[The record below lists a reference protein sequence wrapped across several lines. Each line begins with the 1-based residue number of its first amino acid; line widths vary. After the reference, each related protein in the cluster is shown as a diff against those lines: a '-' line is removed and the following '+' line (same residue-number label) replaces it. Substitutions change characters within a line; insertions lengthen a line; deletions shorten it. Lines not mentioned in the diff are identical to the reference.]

1 MGFQAPPPEPIRLF
15 LCPPSQKPVF
25 DLAAGKKIPLNGTSG
40 GGKVSKLY
48 IWKLLLLTSTSITK
62 IYFSVNQ
69 INAQIFIIKQTIFY
83 CLSTTRLT
91 NLSFFI
97 KKSEKP
103 FIF

>member
-40 GGKVSKLY
+40 GKVSKLY

-69 INAQIFIIKQTIFY
+69 INAQIFTIKQAIFY
-83 CLSTTRLT
+83 CLSTIRLT

>member
-40 GGKVSKLY
+40 GKVSKLY

-69 INAQIFIIKQTIFY
+69 INAQIFIIEQTIFY
-83 CLSTTRLT
+83 CQSTTRLT